1 MLHFLFMTI
10 KERLES
16 IEEENNLTHD
26 EFAKEIGSSRRQYYA
41 YKKGVAIPE
50 LRLEKI
56 ESKFNVRREW
66 IKDEEGEKYIT
77 DEFSE
82 LDKKIKLVK
91 KLESFGILTYLESL
105 PSNLPKSKKTT
116 LQEFLRFFLTRLSD
130 DEK

>member
-1 MLHFLFMTI
+1 MTI

-16 IEEENNLTHD
+16 IEEENKLTHA
-26 EFAKEIGSSRRQYYA
+26 EFAKEIGSSSRQYYA
-41 YKKGVAIPE
+41 YKKGELAIPD

-66 IKDEEGEKYIT
+66 IKEEKGEKYIT

-91 KLESFGILTYLESL
+91 KLESLGILNYLESL
-105 PSNLPKSKKTT
+105 PANLPKSKKTT
-116 LQEFLRFFLTRLSD
+116 LQEFLRFFQTRISD